1 MNLTFVCIY
10 ILKQSI
16 LRELLE
22 VYKNLKFE
30 IKIYKNIN
38 DKK

>member
-10 ILKQSI
+10 ILKQLI